1 MQEDLS
7 SNNQTNED
15 ITKAL
20 IEIENEESKKSKT
33 VNKRIDF
40 SKKSLRRIETML
52 PVYREELEG
61 TPSTSEVFSY
71 VVKKAIDSLFEQE
84 FKKKLEEL

>member
-1 MQEDLS
+1 
-7 SNNQTNED
+7 
-15 ITKAL
+15 
-20 IEIENEESKKSKT
+20 
-33 VNKRIDF
+33 
-40 SKKSLRRIETML
+40 ML